1 MIKALR
7 KGDVGTTTK
16 IDRLTR
22 SMSDFFKLTEEIE
35 EAIALIWSVL
45 TRQSTPLI
53 PHHLKYLL
61 WQLLA
66 SIAEFE
72 RKLISSRVVKRVDQ
86 EQKRLANIWQTLHMK
101 NYSPLKRV
109 WVLIK

>member
-35 EAIALIWSVL
+35 EASADLFSLDEAIDTSDP
-45 TRQSTPLI
+45 TPLKV
-53 PHHLKYLL
+53 PLMATAGQH
-61 WQLLA
+61 
-66 SIAEFE
+66 
-72 RKLISSRVVKRVDQ
+72 RRV
-86 EQKRLANIWQTLHMK
+86 
-101 NYSPLKRV
+101 
-109 WVLIK
+109 

>member
-35 EAIALIWSVL
+35 EASADLVSLDEAIDTSDP
-45 TRQSTPLI
+45 TPLKV
-53 PHHLKYLL
+53 PLMATAGQH
-61 WQLLA
+61 
-66 SIAEFE
+66 
-72 RKLISSRVVKRVDQ
+72 RRV
-86 EQKRLANIWQTLHMK
+86 
-101 NYSPLKRV
+101 
-109 WVLIK
+109 

>member
-35 EAIALIWSVL
+35 EASADLVSLDEAIDTSDP
-45 TRQSTPLI
+45 TPL
-53 PHHLKYLL
+53 K
-61 WQLLA
+61 
-66 SIAEFE
+66 
-72 RKLISSRVVKRVDQ
+72 V
-86 EQKRLANIWQTLHMK
+86 
-101 NYSPLKRV
+101 PLMATAGQHRRV
-109 WVLIK
+109 WTEADIFQSCEEGRARAKATGKHLADTPYEKL

>member
-35 EAIALIWSVL
+35 EASADLVSLDEAIDTSDP
-45 TRQSTPLI
+45 TPCKVPLMTTAGQ
-53 PHHLKYLL
+53 H
-61 WQLLA
+61 
-66 SIAEFE
+66 
-72 RKLISSRVVKRVDQ
+72 RRV
-86 EQKRLANIWQTLHMK
+86 
-101 NYSPLKRV
+101 
-109 WVLIK
+109 

>member
-35 EAIALIWSVL
+35 EASADLVSLDEAIDTLWSH
-45 TRQSTPLI
+45 TT
-53 PHHLKYLL
+53 
-61 WQLLA
+61 
-66 SIAEFE
+66 
-72 RKLISSRVVKRVDQ
+72 
-86 EQKRLANIWQTLHMK
+86 
-101 NYSPLKRV
+101 
-109 WVLIK
+109 